1 MFDFSELV
9 AAWNET
15 LPLFGQ
21 SVSAWVDGLAINSVV
36 VMALLT
42 KLWVTNL
49 VMANSGKKVSTQWA
63 LSLSPWLA

>member
-21 SVSAWVDGLAINSVV
+21 SVSAWIDGISINGVV
-36 VMALLT
+36 VM
-42 KLWVTNL
+42 
-49 VMANSGKKVSTQWA
+49 VMM
-63 LSLSPWLA
+63 LFIR

>member
-15 LPLFGQ
+15 LPLFGA

-36 VMALLT
+36 VMIMMLFM
-42 KLWVTNL
+42 LWGAIDKI
-49 VMANSGKKVSTQWA
+49 M
-63 LSLSPWLA
+63 